1 MSATLLAAFGAGMLS
16 VLSPCVLPL
25 LPILAATAAAEGRAA
40 PLALAAGLAVS
51 FSVTGIALATIGFAA
66 GLDGE
71 HLRVVAG
78 VLLVALGA
86 TIAVPA
92 LRTRASAALGR
103 VGELGGRGLGRVD
116 GTGAVGQFVVG
127 ALLGIAW
134 SPCVGPTL
142 GAASLLAARG
152 ETLGTVAVTMGVFA
166 LGAVTPLLIL
176 GALPDRFLGR
186 ARGWM
191 GQVGWGAGPIL
202 GGGLVLVGSLVVT
215 GIDKRI
221 ETWLVDAAPDW
232 LTRLSVAL

>member
-1 MSATLLAAFGAGMLS
+1 MSGTLLAAFGAGVLS

-40 PLALAAGLAVS
+40 PLALAAGLAMS
-51 FSVTGIALATIGFAA
+51 FSVTGITLATIGFAA
-66 GLDGE
+66 GIEGE

-78 VLLVALGA
+78 GLLIALGA
-86 TIAVPA
+86 IIALPA
-92 LRTRASAALGR
+92 LRSRASAALGG
-103 VGELGGRGLGRVD
+103 VGELGGRGLGRID
-116 GTGAVGQFVVG
+116 ATGATGQFMVG

-152 ETLGTVAVTMGVFA
+152 ETLGIVAVTMGVFA

-176 GALPDRFLGR
+176 GALPDRVLGR

-191 GQVGWGAGPIL
+191 RQVGSGAGPIL

>member
-40 PLALAAGLAVS
+40 RRLVS
-51 FSVTGIALATIGFAA
+51 
-66 GLDGE
+66 
-71 HLRVVAG
+71 
-78 VLLVALGA
+78 
-86 TIAVPA
+86 
-92 LRTRASAALGR
+92 
-103 VGELGGRGLGRVD
+103 
-116 GTGAVGQFVVG
+116 
-127 ALLGIAW
+127 
-134 SPCVGPTL
+134 
-142 GAASLLAARG
+142 
-152 ETLGTVAVTMGVFA
+152 
-166 LGAVTPLLIL
+166 PLLIL

-191 GQVGWGAGPIL
+191 GKVGWGAGPIL

-232 LTRLSVAL
+232 LTRLSIAL